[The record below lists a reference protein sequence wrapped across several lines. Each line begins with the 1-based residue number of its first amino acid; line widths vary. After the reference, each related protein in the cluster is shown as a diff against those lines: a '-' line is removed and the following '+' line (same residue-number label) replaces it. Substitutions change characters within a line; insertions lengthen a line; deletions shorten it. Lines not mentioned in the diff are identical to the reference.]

1 MIESNNINNMDI
13 NSTIDTIM
21 RYTCSRVNLPINTYQ
36 ELVAKANNQ
45 NYEIDKKT
53 SELMRK
59 DLETINELKQEVEY
73 WKTLYKSLSEESEK
87 NSKKIK
93 RSWF

>member
-21 RYTCSRVNLPINTYQ
+21 HYTCSRVNLPINTYQ

>member
-1 MIESNNINNMDI
+1 MDI

-59 DLETINELKQEVEY
+59 DLETINQLKQEVEY
-73 WKTLYKSLSEESEK
+73 WKSLYNEAIEENRKQTKKSH
-87 NSKKIK
+87 
-93 RSWF
+93 WFD